1 MPIKVDNLSF
11 VYDAKAV
18 FKKEALSDITLSI
31 EDGDFVAI
39 VGSTG
44 SGKST
49 LVTHF
54 NGLIK
59 LQHGSIFV
67 DDIDLS
73 KKYDA
78 KALRAKVGMVFQY
91 PEYQLFADT
100 VEEDVAFGP
109 KNLGLDDDEIQRRV
123 DDAIKAVGLDKA
135 EIGEKSPFELSGGQM
150 RRVAIA
156 GVIAMKPE
164 ILILDEPTA
173 GLDPKGKKD
182 IMELIVSLKNEMKAV
197 VMISHNMDEVAE
209 YCNKVILLKDGTL
222 VGTYTPR
229 QLFATDLISSYALN
243 LPAPVSL
250 ARQLK
255 KAGIIDSDDVLTREE
270 LVRKILEKRGINSCV
285 K

>member
-100 VEEDVAFGP
+100 VREDIAFGP
-109 KNLGLDDDEIQRRV
+109 KNLGLDDNEIESRV
-123 DDAIKAVGLDKA
+123 DSAIKAVGLDKN
-135 EIGEKSPFELSGGQM
+135 EVGEKSPFELSGGQM

-182 IMELIVSLKNEMKAV
+182 IMELIVSLKKEMKAV
-197 VMISHNMDEVAE
+197 VMISHNMDEVAQ
-209 YCNKVILLKDGTL
+209 YCNKVILLKDGAL

-229 QLFATDLISSYALN
+229 QLFSTDLISSYSLN
-243 LPAPVSL
+243 LPAPVAL
-250 ARQLK
+250 ARRLK
-255 KAGIIDSDDVLTREE
+255 KAGIIDSDDVLTSSE
-270 LVRKILEKRGINSCV
+270 LVLKILEKRGILSCE

>member
-100 VEEDVAFGP
+100 VREDIAFGP
-109 KNLGLDDDEIQRRV
+109 KNLGLDDNEIESRV
-123 DDAIKAVGLDKA
+123 DSAIKAVGLDKN
-135 EIGEKSPFELSGGQM
+135 EVGEKSPFELSGGQM

-182 IMELIVSLKNEMKAV
+182 IMELIVSLKKEMKAV
-197 VMISHNMDEVAE
+197 VMISHNMDEVAQ
-209 YCNKVILLKDGTL
+209 YCNKVILLKDGAL

-229 QLFATDLISSYALN
+229 QLFSTDLISSYSLN
-243 LPAPVSL
+243 LPAPVAL
-250 ARQLK
+250 ARRLK
-255 KAGIIDSDDVLTREE
+255 KAGIIDSDDVLTSSE
-270 LVRKILEKRGINSCV
+270 LVLKILKKRGILSCE

>member
-18 FKKEALSDITLSI
+18 FKKEALKDVTLSI

-100 VEEDVAFGP
+100 VIEDIAFGP
-109 KNLGLDDDEIQRRV
+109 KNLGLSDEEIQRRV
-123 DDAIKAVGLDKA
+123 DKAIKAVGLDKT
-135 EIGEKSPFELSGGQM
+135 EVGEKSPFELSGGQM

-164 ILILDEPTA
+164 ILVLDEPTA

-182 IMELIVSLKNEMKAV
+182 IMELIVSLKKEMKAV
-197 VMISHNMDEVAE
+197 VMISHNMDEVAQ
-209 YCNKVILLKDGTL
+209 YCNKVILLKDGHL
-222 VGTYTPR
+222 IGTYSPR
-229 QLFATDLISSYALN
+229 QLFSTDEICSYALN
-243 LPAPVSL
+243 LPTPVAL
-250 ARQLK
+250 ARKLK
-255 KAGIIDSDDVLTREE
+255 SAGIIDNDDVLTKDE
-270 LVRKILEKRGINSCV
+270 LVSKVLEKRGIQPCV